1 VNFGARCIGTEAKET
16 RPADSTS
23 DIEEEKPTCRHAVG
37 ARKQSR
43 KHSQHCDETPKEH
56 DSVPIPEKKISTD
69 QQAILIEADAPT
81 VSAKKGQT
89 ELTPDHLSHTI
100 PDNRAG
106 CSCEYNDDDV
116 DLTSGGGKEC
126 RGNKDC
132 LPWERHAGT
141 LQRDNT
147 KDGPWAVDWDQ
158 LNQSIGQRN
167 KLDMLTVFHSASPD
181 GEMFASD

>member
-1 VNFGARCIGTEAKET
+1 MKRQKNTTAFPYR
-16 RPADSTS
+16 
-23 DIEEEKPTCRHAVG
+23 
-37 ARKQSR
+37 
-43 KHSQHCDETPKEH
+43 
-56 DSVPIPEKKISTD
+56 KKISTD
-69 QQAILIEADAPT
+69 QQSILIGADPPT

-89 ELTPDHLSHTI
+89 ELTPDHVSHSI

-106 CSCEYNDDDV
+106 CSREYNEDDV

-132 LPWERHAGT
+132 LPWERQAGT
-141 LQRDNT
+141 LQRNNT

>member
-1 VNFGARCIGTEAKET
+1 M
-16 RPADSTS
+16 
-23 DIEEEKPTCRHAVG
+23 
-37 ARKQSR
+37 
-43 KHSQHCDETPKEH
+43 
-56 DSVPIPEKKISTD
+56 
-69 QQAILIEADAPT
+69 

-89 ELTPDHLSHTI
+89 ELTPDHVSHTI

-147 KDGPWAVDWDQ
+147 KDGPRAVDWDQ

-167 KLDMLTVFHSASPD
+167 KLHMLTVFHSASPD
-181 GEMFASD
+181 EDVRKRVINRYPATEGSAAGSYLVCVCVCGGSAILCHWSNG